1 MGFIWALDG
10 LTNGLNS
17 FDHLYKGFYEV
28 LRGFL
33 GPPAMPLQV
42 GFWALLRKLKRRGTQ
57 IALGEPEHA
66 LKHPEL

>member
-1 MGFIWALDG
+1 MRIYQGGDLLGFIWALDG

-17 FDHLYKGFYEV
+17 FDRLYKGFYEV

-33 GPPAMPLQV
+33 GP
-42 GFWALLRKLKRRGTQ
+42 
-57 IALGEPEHA
+57 EHA